1 MNIKKNGKDII
12 KMAVIAAVALA
23 LLIAVY
29 VAFFSSSATSDVEYT
44 DEEEKLCMILS
55 EIEGVGKVS
64 VVINSEGEDVGV
76 VVVCQGADSIA
87 VRSKIISAVKVAT
100 GAAGDGILIYKMN
113 E

>member
-1 MNIKKNGKDII
+1 MNIKKDRKDII
-12 KMAVIAAVALA
+12 KMAVTAAVALA

-29 VAFFSSSATSDVEYT
+29 AAFFSSSASSAEYT